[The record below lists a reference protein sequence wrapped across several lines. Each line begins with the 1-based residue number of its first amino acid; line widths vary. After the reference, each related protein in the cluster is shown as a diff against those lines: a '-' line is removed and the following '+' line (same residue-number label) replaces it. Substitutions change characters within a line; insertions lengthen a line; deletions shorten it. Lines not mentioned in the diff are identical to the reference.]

1 MTDPRDD
8 GDADP
13 LDGRSETLTQRSDR
27 NWLEI
32 LQELRVTQTGTQ
44 ILTGFLLTLPFQAG
58 FAALD
63 SYERG
68 VYLVLISLSVVATAL
83 ALAPVLAHRLLFRRR
98 LKARIVT
105 LGDVLLRTTLA
116 VVAVVLTGTVH
127 FVFDVVVGA
136 PASIVAGVAAALLLI
151 GVWVALPL
159 GARRIQRSEARDG
172 RPR

>member
-1 MTDPRDD
+1 MTDALDD
-8 GDADP
+8 ADADP

-58 FAALD
+58 FASVDA
-63 SYERG
+63 YERG

-83 ALAPVLAHRLLFRRR
+83 GLAPVLAHRLLFRRR
-98 LKARIVT
+98 LKARIVA

-116 VVAVVLTGTVH
+116 VVAVVLIGTVH
-127 FVFDVVVGA
+127 FVFDVVVGG
-136 PASIVAGVAAALLLI
+136 PASIVSAAAAALLLV

-159 GARRIQRSEARDG
+159 GARRIQRAEALG
-172 RPR
+172 RRHR